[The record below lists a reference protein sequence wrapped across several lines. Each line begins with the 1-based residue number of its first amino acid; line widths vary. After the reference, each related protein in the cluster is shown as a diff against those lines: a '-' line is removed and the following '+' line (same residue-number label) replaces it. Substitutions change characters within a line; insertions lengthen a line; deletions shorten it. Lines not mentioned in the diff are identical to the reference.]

1 MSNIVNSISEVSVN
15 VALETVPGVR
25 MIVSST
31 SSKASSSP
39 VKVIDP
45 VVEPAAIFISGDNW

>member
-1 MSNIVNSISEVSVN
+1 MSNIVNSMSEVSVN
-15 VALETVPGVR
+15 VALETVPGVK
-25 MIVSST
+25 MIVSSI

-45 VVEPAAIFISGDNW
+45 VVEPANIFISGDNW